1 MKGNRF
7 ITPTSIFNP
16 QKLWLINATAWTY
29 ISICNI
35 SYLRRKNLNTNRN
48 SSMMAQQY
56 WSSLWL
62 RRARARV
69 CVCVCVMLTFSHA
82 LRKQGAPTDQLRHGE
97 LGESALSWERS
108 HTSTTII
115 ISVSSTLRLRS
126 RRLHQASLLQLRGWA
141 DSQEE
146 LQYHST
152 FRSPSLIPSL
162 SDCSSRKQVS
172 SWFTRGY

>member
-1 MKGNRF
+1 MEGNRF
-7 ITPTSIFNP
+7 ITPTSVFNP
-16 QKLWLINATAWTY
+16 QKLWLINSTAWTY

-35 SYLRRKNLNTNRN
+35 SYLKWKKISIQTETQ
-48 SSMMAQQY
+48 SMMAQQQSGAVCG
-56 WSSLWL
+56 WG
-62 RRARARV
+62 ARV
-69 CVCVCVMLTFSHA
+69 CVCVLLTFSHA

-172 SWFTRGY
+172 SWFMQGY

>member
-1 MKGNRF
+1 MERNRF
-7 ITPTSIFNP
+7 ITPTSVFNP

-29 ISICNI
+29 MSICNI
-35 SYLRRKNLNTNRN
+35 SYYKSQYKKKLNDGPT
-48 SSMMAQQY
+48 ALEQTVAEVPAC
-56 WSSLWL
+56 
-62 RRARARV
+62 ARACV
-69 CVCVCVMLTFSHA
+69 HACVCVVVTFSHA

-126 RRLHQASLLQLRGWA
+126 RRLHQAWLLQLRGWA

-172 SWFTRGY
+172 AWFTRGY